1 MSIAVLILLFALIV
15 CTTCVGGVWLLRRWN
30 RSKNEATELLP
41 EIERELTVSEFN
53 TLIEDR
59 ESAAR
64 APLEDKIE
72 ELESR
77 LSEHDQEKQ
86 GPRDGREPHRS
97 S

>member
-1 MSIAVLILLFALIV
+1 MSISVLILLFALIV

-30 RSKNEATELLP
+30 RSRNEVMELLP
-41 EIERELTVSEFN
+41 EIEQEMTVSEFN
-53 TLIEDR
+53 SLIEDR

-77 LSEHDQEKQ
+77 LSENDREIQRPK
-86 GPRDGREPHRS
+86 DGREPHR
-97 S
+97 